1 MEERGDTSTR
11 EHRNEITLK
20 KIDERARGGLN
31 ERSVKKKS
39 KLKK

>member
-1 MEERGDTSTR
+1 MEERVQTSTR
-11 EHRNEITLK
+11 EDRNEITLK
-20 KIDERARGGLN
+20 KVDERARDGLN